1 MEDKETDKQVY
12 QEVECISTRGI
23 SSFKDPVIGIHYY
36 LNLTSIYLD
45 SDGDAYGMIFTQNNG
60 EIIYSL
66 GYKLLKHFKTVV

>member
-1 MEDKETDKQVY
+1 MDKTVY
-12 QEVECISTRGI
+12 QEVECISTRANP
-23 SSFKDPVIGIHYY
+23 SYKDPVIGVHYY
-36 LNLTSIYLD
+36 LYLTSIYLD

>member
-1 MEDKETDKQVY
+1 MDKKVY
-12 QEVECISTRGI
+12 QEVECISTRENP
-23 SSFKDPVIGIHYY
+23 SYKDPVLGIHYY

-45 SDGDAYGMIFTQNNG
+45 TDGDAYGMIFTQNNG

>member
-1 MEDKETDKQVY
+1 MDKQVY

-23 SSFKDPVIGIHYY
+23 ASFKDPVIGIHYY

-66 GYKLLKHFKTVV
+66 GYKLLKHFKTVI